1 MLLALDARG
10 DVIWYY
16 NSDFRTAG
24 IARLSNGNILMHRT
38 DFSTVEIDL
47 LGNVV
52 RQFYAEERPFPPPG
66 NPDAIPILGQQTL
79 HHQPHEMPNGDFL
92 AFSANG
98 YLIED
103 YYSSDSDPTHRVP
116 TRSSW
121 PIPWCSSRRG

>member
-52 RQFYAEERPFPPPG
+52 RQFYAEERPYAPPEKSRCHSHSRAA
-66 NPDAIPILGQQTL
+66 DAASPA
-79 HHQPHEMPNGDFL
+79 P
-92 AFSANG
+92 
-98 YLIED
+98 
-103 YYSSDSDPTHRVP
+103 
-116 TRSSW
+116 
-121 PIPWCSSRRG
+121 